1 MPNEKIVLKEEE
13 KKQIIEKHKALVDQF
28 NNYLPDELKI
38 KYDTNLDDKLNDE
51 KEVKYYKT
59 LEKIKTHLARQKEI
73 FDELKAEKPINPDKN
88 VLPRSIWY
96 GFKTENSPDA
106 KEYNRKLYNEYL
118 EKPEKVF
125 YQRYKKVLEFD
136 PQKLLD
142 CLDDKQKLADF
153 YLENQAIIEDA
164 FVFAASMGAPEN
176 KLNPELKSA
185 YSGMVKMV
193 ETLSYPAGYT
203 KANIQSDSIAMPDL
217 SVDQIALLINANPN
231 FMKEESPFRG
241 AFNQKLDSSTKDKIK
256 EAYDTVKKHGYKLGK
271 GFYVRYQALSHD
283 EKTNKDKE
291 ISLDDGI
298 NKLKNNPDL
307 CVRERQPEE
316 VKNILLIND
325 AYEKEYSR
333 VWQKHLS
340 ANYNKEPFDLERI
353 KNANKGGFF
362 ERMFNTTSHEYKRFI
377 KALEDYNDPKS
388 ENYLN
393 KDDLKDKASAYFD
406 YKTSDGVSFSKL
418 NETERNRLALAAS
431 VVRTITEMENEK
443 EKVDAEIFG
452 NLEPSEI
459 EKEPLLD
466 KDVVEDNFIDN
477 NIEQDNNVIKKENEL
492 NL

>member
-1 MPNEKIVLKEEE
+1 
-13 KKQIIEKHKALVDQF
+13 
-28 NNYLPDELKI
+28 
-38 KYDTNLDDKLNDE
+38 
-51 KEVKYYKT
+51 
-59 LEKIKTHLARQKEI
+59 
-73 FDELKAEKPINPDKN
+73 
-88 VLPRSIWY
+88 
-96 GFKTENSPDA
+96 
-106 KEYNRKLYNEYL
+106 
-118 EKPEKVF
+118 
-125 YQRYKKVLEFD
+125 
-136 PQKLLD
+136 
-142 CLDDKQKLADF
+142 
-153 YLENQAIIEDA
+153 
-164 FVFAASMGAPEN
+164 
-176 KLNPELKSA
+176 
-185 YSGMVKMV
+185 
-193 ETLSYPAGYT
+193 
-203 KANIQSDSIAMPDL
+203 
-217 SVDQIALLINANPN
+217 
-231 FMKEESPFRG
+231 
-241 AFNQKLDSSTKDKIK
+241 
-256 EAYDTVKKHGYKLGK
+256 
-271 GFYVRYQALSHD
+271 
-283 EKTNKDKE
+283 
-291 ISLDDGI
+291 
-298 NKLKNNPDL
+298 
-307 CVRERQPEE
+307 
-316 VKNILLIND
+316 LLIND

-362 ERMFNTTSHEYKRFI
+362 ERMFNTTSPEYKRFI

-406 YKTSDGVSFSKL
+406 YKTRDGVSFSKL